1 MMAIVTLL
9 IAPLAFSNG
18 PARAVPRSRVPFSVC
33 AARVS
38 ARPAYAVSMGP
49 PTVKS
54 VQKDVDDRMAKTIQ
68 ALSIS
73 LATIRTG
80 RANPAMLDRVSVEYF
95 GALTPLNQMASV
107 GTPTAQQ
114 LVIDP
119 YDKSAIKDIERAITE
134 SDLGMMPSSDGN
146 VIRLN
151 VPPLT
156 EDRRKEFA
164 KQCKAFGEDAKVA
177 LRNIRRDAM
186 ESIKKMEKA
195 AESPLGKDESADA
208 QDNVDK
214 AVKKFTKQIDETVAV
229 KEKEIMKV

>member
-1 MMAIVTLL
+1 MSQLL
-9 IAPLAFSNG
+9 FIALPLAFSG
-18 PARAVPRSRVPFSVC
+18 PPHASPRSRVQV
-33 AARVS
+33 RLG
-38 ARPAYAVSMGP
+38 ARPACAIAMGP
-49 PTVKS
+49 AEVKS

-68 ALSIS
+68 ALTIS
-73 LATIRTG
+73 LSTIRTG
-80 RANPAMLDRVSVEYF
+80 RANAAMLDRVIVEYF
-95 GALTPLNQMASV
+95 GAPTPLNQMASV

-119 YDKSAIKDIERAITE
+119 YDKSAMKDIERALME
-134 SDLGMMPSSDGN
+134 ADLGMTPSNDGN
-146 VIRLN
+146 TIRLN

-186 ESIKKMEKA
+186 EAIKKMEKA
-195 AESPLGKDESADA
+195 KEDALGKDESADA

-214 AVKKFTKQIDETVAV
+214 SVKKFTKQIDEAV
-229 KEKEIMKV
+229 TAKEKEVMKV

>member
-1 MMAIVTLL
+1 MVTSVCVYLTAI
-9 IAPLAFSNG
+9 AFSPLHAGLRSHVQRSACAVRPSARLVPSVLMG
-18 PARAVPRSRVPFSVC
+18 PA
-33 AARVS
+33 
-38 ARPAYAVSMGP
+38 
-49 PTVKS
+49 TVKS

-73 LATIRTG
+73 LSTIRTG
-80 RANPAMLDRVSVEYF
+80 RANPAMLDRVIVDYF
-95 GALTPLNQMASV
+95 GAPTPLNQMASV
-107 GTPTAQQ
+107 GTPSAQQ

-119 YDKSAIKDIERAITE
+119 YDKSALKDIERALME
-134 SDLGMMPSSDGN
+134 SDLGMTPSNDGST
-146 VIRLN
+146 IRLN

-186 ESIKKMEKA
+186 EAIKKLEKA
-195 AESPLGKDESADA
+195 KDDPLGKDESKDA

-214 AVKKFTKQIDETVAV
+214 SVKKFTKEIDATVAA

>member
-1 MMAIVTLL
+1 M
-9 IAPLAFSNG
+9 G
-18 PARAVPRSRVPFSVC
+18 PAE
-33 AARVS
+33 
-38 ARPAYAVSMGP
+38 
-49 PTVKS
+49 VKS

-68 ALSIS
+68 ALTIS
-73 LATIRTG
+73 LSTIRTG
-80 RANPAMLDRVSVEYF
+80 RANAAMLDRVIVEYF
-95 GALTPLNQMASV
+95 GAPTLLNQMASV

-119 YDKSAIKDIERAITE
+119 YDKSAMKDIERALME
-134 SDLGMMPSSDGN
+134 ADLGMTPSNDGN
-146 VIRLN
+146 TIRLN

-186 ESIKKMEKA
+186 EAIKKMEKA
-195 AESPLGKDESADA
+195 KEDALGKDESADA

-214 AVKKFTKQIDETVAV
+214 SVKKFTKQIDEAV
-229 KEKEIMKV
+229 TAKEKEVMKV